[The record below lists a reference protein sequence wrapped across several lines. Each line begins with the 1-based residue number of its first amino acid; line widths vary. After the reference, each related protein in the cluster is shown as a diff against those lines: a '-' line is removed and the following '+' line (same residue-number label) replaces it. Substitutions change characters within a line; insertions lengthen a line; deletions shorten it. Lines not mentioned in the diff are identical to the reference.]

1 MELNIYHM
9 YPEVLNLYG
18 DIGNVVCLKK
28 RCEWSGITPK
38 ITNFDINSEKKDLK
52 DGDIFFIG
60 GGSDRSQNIVY
71 SHFRKY
77 TEQFKEIIEDNG
89 VVLAICGGY
98 QLLGEKYIDSAGN
111 EVPGLGIFN
120 YSTLSEEGRLIGN
133 IIIEN
138 QLNLLP
144 KTIVGFENHGGRTYS
159 DYKPLGIV
167 KTGYGNNGK
176 DMKEGIVYKNC
187 IGTYLHGPL
196 LPKNPHL
203 ADYLIL
209 KALERKY
216 GTKSLNEVTEVN
228 EFEYLAHDKV
238 IEMYSK

>member
-18 DIGNVVCLKK
+18 DMGNVLCLKR
-28 RCEWSGITPK
+28 RCDWRGIK
-38 ITNFDINSEKKDLK
+38 VNIKNFGVNSKTHDLK

-60 GGSDRSQNIVY
+60 GGSDRGQNIVC
-71 SHFRKY
+71 SHFTKY
-77 TEQFKEIIEDNG
+77 TEKFKEIIEDNG

-98 QLLGEKYIDSAGN
+98 QFLGEKYVDGN
-111 EVPGLGIFN
+111 GKEVPGLGIFN
-120 YSTLSEEGRLIGN
+120 YSTLNGEGRLIGN

-138 QLNLLP
+138 QLGITP

-159 DYKPLGIV
+159 DYKPLGLV
-167 KTGYGNNGK
+167 KAGYGNNK
-176 DMKEGIVYKNC
+176 HDMKEGIIYKNC

-216 GTKSLNEVTEVN
+216 GIKSLKELNDEL
-228 EFEYLAHDKV
+228 EYSAHEKV
-238 IEMYSK
+238 LKMYFK